1 MFFDRS
7 GALLRFIPDKNGE
20 RHLWLKGGEIPAIVK
35 NAFIVAE
42 DQRFYSHNGF
52 DLTAIARAV
61 KDNVSAGRITSGA
74 STITQQTVRLLHPR
88 KRTYHDKLIEILKAA
103 RLELALS
110 KDEILEQYLNRV
122 PMGNNITGVELA
134 SRAYFGKSAKDLNAH
149 EAALLASIPKSPGR
163 LHPYAGDIT
172 SLLARKDRTLAQM
185 AEAGYLTGQDA
196 ARARSEQISF
206 QKSSFPNDAPHLV
219 DLLVKRTQGRQGK
232 VNTTIDMA
240 VQRGAERIAQSHYTR
255 LSYRGAHQA
264 SLMVVHNP
272 TMQVLASIG
281 SIAFEEKNK
290 GFNNG
295 TIAPRSAGSTLKPF
309 IYAEALDDGLSVTR
323 LLEDTLRKYK
333 TQKGDYAPV
342 NFDRKEYGP
351 VTMRTA
357 LGNSL
362 NISAI
367 RMLEAVGPERFYE
380 LLKELRLVNNTAQT
394 SEDYGLGLVI
404 GNPEVTLER
413 LIAAYAALANRG
425 VMRPLEY
432 TLPSPAEDDKSDG
445 VRVFSEEAAFIISD
459 ILSDP
464 SARFITFGSAEAMRY
479 PFRVSIKTGT
489 STKYRDGWAIG
500 YTPEYTVG
508 VWTGNFE
515 GNPTFNLSGAEG
527 AGPILND
534 VIKLLYQ
541 NKSPSVNEPP
551 AGVVSAKVCG
561 VSGMKPG
568 RFCTHLTDE
577 FFIKGGEPTDTCSF
591 HDDDKMLHKL
601 PATYASWVFDKKKSG
616 TAGNYGLKG
625 MPELLLDAPPDE
637 ARIAP
642 LGKNGRY
649 SIGSMDE
656 KKQGGRADANYAV
669 RITYPLP
676 NDRFILEK
684 HGAEQKIK
692 LEAISD
698 KPVRYVEWFI
708 DGESYKKA
716 LPPYHVYWKPERG
729 PHSISISTPDD
740 IGDSIRIKVE

>member
-1 MFFDRS
+1 M
-7 GALLRFIPDKNGE
+7 
-20 RHLWLKGGEIPAIVK
+20 
-35 NAFIVAE
+35 
-42 DQRFYSHNGF
+42 
-52 DLTAIARAV
+52 
-61 KDNVSAGRITSGA
+61 
-74 STITQQTVRLLHPR
+74 RLLHPR

-508 VWTGNFE
+508 VWTGHFE
-515 GNPTFNLSGAEG
+515 GNPTFNFSGAEG

-577 FFIKGGEPTDTCSF
+577 F
-591 HDDDKMLHKL
+591 L
-601 PATYASWVFDKKKSG
+601 
-616 TAGNYGLKG
+616 
-625 MPELLLDAPPDE
+625 
-637 ARIAP
+637 
-642 LGKNGRY
+642 
-649 SIGSMDE
+649 
-656 KKQGGRADANYAV
+656 
-669 RITYPLP
+669 
-676 NDRFILEK
+676 
-684 HGAEQKIK
+684 
-692 LEAISD
+692 
-698 KPVRYVEWFI
+698 
-708 DGESYKKA
+708 
-716 LPPYHVYWKPERG
+716 
-729 PHSISISTPDD
+729 
-740 IGDSIRIKVE
+740 